1 MFKTFDFD
9 PANKM
14 AAVAEV
20 LDSMQDYL
28 SQLRMKSVE
37 ENRAMLMVEE
47 SLVSLAEHA
56 DPERPQRITVKASR
70 LLGTLTI
77 SLTVPGQEFPFSE
90 KVMPLGFPL
99 EEEEEGDQ
107 ARVIR
112 GLILQSFG
120 SRLKYKHRDGKNT
133 VRIEAQRS
141 PYSFLY
147 QTMSCLLAAVL
158 LGILCILTPT
168 LILSYYAVVGGWSIT
183 YLLRSF
189 TLAFPSFGSFSSSGW
204 ACTAFGIYLALSC
217 IIVAGGVKKGI
228 ETFSKIS
235 IPILF
240 ILIVGLAVY
249 SVTLKGGAAGIDYML
264 KPDWSKVGA
273 RTFVNAIGQSFY
285 SISLGMGIIITY
297 ASYISKKENIVI
309 SGIGTAGFDLFF
321 AVLAGF
327 VIMPAVFAAGI
338 EPGSGPGLIFDTLPF
353 IFVSM
358 SEASPLLATV
368 VAVAFFLTVTIAA
381 LTSSVSLVEVPVAWL
396 IEEKKMKRG
405 SATLLVFAVTG
416 IIGAFCALNLG
427 VFDWLDK
434 VCCNV
439 LLPIGGILCVIFVGW
454 IMKKDDVRDEFTSGG
469 IRKGNQRLFAF
480 AYFLVKYVAPVAV
493 AVIFISNF
501 I

>member
-1 MFKTFDFD
+1 MVGENGGAAFILIYIAASLFLSVPIFFAEFIIGRRSG
-9 PANKM
+9 ANCFG
-14 AAVAEV
+14 A
-20 LDSMQDYL
+20 
-28 SQLRMKSVE
+28 MK
-37 ENRAMLMVEE
+37 R
-47 SLVSLAEHA
+47 LA
-56 DPERPQRITVKASR
+56 
-70 LLGTLTI
+70 
-77 SLTVPGQEFPFSE
+77 PGS
-90 KVMPLGFPL
+90 KWG
-99 EEEEEGDQ
+99 
-107 ARVIR
+107 
-112 GLILQSFG
+112 
-120 SRLKYKHRDGKNT
+120 
-133 VRIEAQRS
+133 
-141 PYSFLY
+141 
-147 QTMSCLLAAVL
+147 L

-297 ASYISKKENIVI
+297 ASYISKKESIVI

>member
-1 MFKTFDFD
+1 MVGENGGAAFILIYIAASLLLSVPIFFAEFIIGRRSG
-9 PANKM
+9 ANCFGAM
-14 AAVAEV
+14 
-20 LDSMQDYL
+20 
-28 SQLRMKSVE
+28 
-37 ENRAMLMVEE
+37 NR
-47 SLVSLAEHA
+47 LA
-56 DPERPQRITVKASR
+56 
-70 LLGTLTI
+70 
-77 SLTVPGQEFPFSE
+77 PGS
-90 KVMPLGFPL
+90 KWG
-99 EEEEEGDQ
+99 
-107 ARVIR
+107 
-112 GLILQSFG
+112 
-120 SRLKYKHRDGKNT
+120 
-133 VRIEAQRS
+133 
-141 PYSFLY
+141 
-147 QTMSCLLAAVL
+147 L

-183 YLLRSF
+183 YLLKSF

>member
-1 MFKTFDFD
+1 M
-9 PANKM
+9 AN
-14 AAVAEV
+14 
-20 LDSMQDYL
+20 S
-28 SQLRMKSVE
+28 
-37 ENRAMLMVEE
+37 RAN
-47 SLVSLAEHA
+47 
-56 DPERPQRITVKASR
+56 
-70 LLGTLTI
+70 
-77 SLTVPGQEFPFSE
+77 
-90 KVMPLGFPL
+90 
-99 EEEEEGDQ
+99 
-107 ARVIR
+107 
-112 GLILQSFG
+112 FG
-120 SRLKYKHRDGKNT
+120 SRFAAIAALAGSAIGLGNIWRFPYMVGENGGAAFILIYIAASLFLSVPIFFAEFIIGR
-133 VRIEAQRS
+133 RS
-141 PYSFLY
+141 GANCFGA
-147 QTMSCLLAAVL
+147 MKRLAPGSKWGL

-416 IIGAFCALNLG
+416 ITGAFCALNLG

>member
-1 MFKTFDFD
+1 MIG
-9 PANKM
+9 P
-14 AAVAEV
+14 
-20 LDSMQDYL
+20 
-28 SQLRMKSVE
+28 
-37 ENRAMLMVEE
+37 
-47 SLVSLAEHA
+47 VSLMAN
-56 DPERPQRITVKASR
+56 SR
-70 LLGTLTI
+70 
-77 SLTVPGQEFPFSE
+77 EN
-90 KVMPLGFPL
+90 
-99 EEEEEGDQ
+99 
-107 ARVIR
+107 
-112 GLILQSFG
+112 FG
-120 SRLKYKHRDGKNT
+120 SRFAAIAALAGSAIGLGNIWRFPYMVGENGGAAFILIYIAASLFLSVPIFFAEFIIGR
-133 VRIEAQRS
+133 RS
-141 PYSFLY
+141 GANCFGA
-147 QTMSCLLAAVL
+147 MNRLAPGSKWGL

-183 YLLRSF
+183 YLLKSF

>member
-1 MFKTFDFD
+1 M
-9 PANKM
+9 AN
-14 AAVAEV
+14 
-20 LDSMQDYL
+20 S
-28 SQLRMKSVE
+28 R
-37 ENRAMLMVEE
+37 EN
-47 SLVSLAEHA
+47 
-56 DPERPQRITVKASR
+56 
-70 LLGTLTI
+70 
-77 SLTVPGQEFPFSE
+77 
-90 KVMPLGFPL
+90 
-99 EEEEEGDQ
+99 
-107 ARVIR
+107 
-112 GLILQSFG
+112 FG
-120 SRLKYKHRDGKNT
+120 SRFAAIAALAGSAIGLGNIWRFPYMVGENGGAAFILIYIAASLFLSVPIFFAEFIIGR
-133 VRIEAQRS
+133 RS
-141 PYSFLY
+141 GANCFGA
-147 QTMSCLLAAVL
+147 MKRLAPGSKWGL

-183 YLLRSF
+183 YLLKSF
-189 TLAFPSFGSFSSSGW
+189 TMAFPSFGSFSSSGL

-249 SVTLKGGAAGIDYML
+249 SVTLKGGAAGIDYMM

-327 VIMPAVFAAGI
+327 VIMPAGFAAGI

-405 SATLLVFAVTG
+405 SATLLVFVVTG